1 MPQIRM
7 SMLPDTL
14 SSPLPSNSHCLPTP
28 LMTNKQTTYLGWQ
41 EGDVCDP
48 SDEYEPILL
57 IK

>member
-14 SSPLPSNSHCLPTP
+14 SSPLPPNSHCLPTP
-28 LMTNKQTTYLGWQ
+28 FMTNKQTTYLGWQ
-41 EGDVCDP
+41 EEDVCDP